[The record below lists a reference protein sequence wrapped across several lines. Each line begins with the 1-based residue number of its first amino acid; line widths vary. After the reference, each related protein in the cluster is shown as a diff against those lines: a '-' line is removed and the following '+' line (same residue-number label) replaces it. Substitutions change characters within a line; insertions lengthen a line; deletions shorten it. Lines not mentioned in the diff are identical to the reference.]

1 MMEITPFDGD
11 DVGGE
16 SASFPPSLSLSIFFP
31 LQRKKER
38 NRDRRKKKCL
48 N

>member
-1 MMEITPFDGD
+1 MMEITLFDGD

-16 SASFPPSLSLSIFFP
+16 SASFPPSLLFP
-31 LQRKKER
+31 LERKRE
-38 NRDRRKKKCL
+38 RRKKKFL

>member
-16 SASFPPSLSLSIFFP
+16 SASFPPSLSIFP
-31 LQRKKER
+31 SREREREEKER
-38 NRDRRKKKCL
+38 EKRFL